1 MNTNIFEIPTRLVQ
15 SAGNITTSKVKSFL
29 EMFFKPISI
38 KFCKYDVN
46 EYCKDSKSYLEG
58 LDFMKKVTTK
68 LFM

>member
-1 MNTNIFEIPTRLVQ
+1 
-15 SAGNITTSKVKSFL
+15 
-29 EMFFKPISI
+29 MFFKPISI